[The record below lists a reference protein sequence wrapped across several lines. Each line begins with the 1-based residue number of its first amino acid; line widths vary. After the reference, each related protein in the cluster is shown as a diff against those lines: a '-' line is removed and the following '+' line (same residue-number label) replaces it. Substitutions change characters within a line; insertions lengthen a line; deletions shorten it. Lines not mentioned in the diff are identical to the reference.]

1 MTSARDLEAAT
12 LITGASSGIGEEL
25 AYAFAAEGKPMLL
38 VALPSDHN
46 RLAAVAET
54 CRELG
59 AAQVVPITMDLSDR
73 LAIPDLAETARENGL
88 HVEQLVNNA
97 GYGIMSSFATAPD
110 DPQLGMIDVNVV
122 ALTKLTR
129 QFLPGMIER
138 GRGGILNT
146 ASTGGMVPG
155 PGMAVY
161 FATKAY
167 VLSLTNALEH
177 ELRHTGVSIT
187 ALCPGPTVTGFLER
201 SGMTG
206 SAMFKSMKAMDAKSV
221 ANVGYRAFKKRKPV
235 AIAGWSNKLAMFGLA
250 IMPRRMSLNTIWK
263 LHQRA
268 N

>member
-1 MTSARDLEAAT
+1 MGEASATVAAT

-25 AYAFAAEGKPMLL
+25 AYAFAAEGKPMIL

-46 RLAAVAET
+46 RLSAVAQK

-59 AAQVVPITMDLSDR
+59 AATTIPVMMDLSER
-73 LAIPDLAETARENGL
+73 TSIEDLATTAGENGL

-97 GYGIMSSFATAPD
+97 GYGIMSSFADAPE
-110 DPQLGMIDVNVV
+110 DPQLGMIDVNVI

-129 QFLPGMIER
+129 LFLPDMIER
-138 GRGGILNT
+138 GRGGVLNT
-146 ASTGGMVPG
+146 ASTGGLVPG

-167 VLSLTNALEH
+167 VLSLTHAIEH
-177 ELRHTGVSIT
+177 ELRGTGVSIT
-187 ALCPGPTVTGFLER
+187 ALCPGPTVTAFLDR

-206 SAMFKSMKAMDAKSV
+206 STMFKSMRAMDAKSV
-221 ANVGYRAFKKRKPV
+221 ATVGYRAFKKRQPV
-235 AIAGWSNKLAMFGLA
+235 AIAGFSNKLAMFGLS

-263 LHQRA
+263 LHQKA
-268 N
+268 

>member
-1 MTSARDLEAAT
+1 MSAGAATQGAT

-25 AYAFAAEGKPMLL
+25 AYAFAAEGKPMIL

-46 RLAAVAET
+46 RLTAVADK
-54 CRELG
+54 CRQLG
-59 AAQVVPITMDLSDR
+59 ASSAIPICMDLSDR
-73 LAIPDLAETARENGL
+73 AAISQLTLTAADNGL
-88 HVEQLVNNA
+88 HIEQLVNNA
-97 GYGIMSSFATAPD
+97 GYGIMSSFADAPD
-110 DPQLGMIDVNVV
+110 APQLGMIDVNVV

-129 QFLPGMIER
+129 QFLPDMIAR
-138 GRGGILNT
+138 GRGGVLNT
-146 ASTGGMVPG
+146 ASTGGLVPG

-167 VLSLTNALEH
+167 VLSLTDALEH
-177 ELRHTGVSIT
+177 ELRGTGVSIT

-206 SAMFKSMKAMDAKSV
+206 SAMFQSMKAMDSKTV
-221 ANVGYRAFKKRKPV
+221 AALGYRAFKKRKPRV
-235 AIAGWSNKLAMFGLA
+235 IAGWSNRLAMFGLS

-268 N
+268 R